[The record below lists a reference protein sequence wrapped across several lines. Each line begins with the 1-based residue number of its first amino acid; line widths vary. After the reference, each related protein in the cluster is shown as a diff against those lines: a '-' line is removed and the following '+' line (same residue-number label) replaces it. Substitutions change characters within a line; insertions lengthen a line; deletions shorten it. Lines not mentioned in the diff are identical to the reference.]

1 MINPAKGKE
10 DLDLSYLREMSGDSA
25 EFMIE
30 MLDTLVEQIPVYIED
45 LQKAVDAQDWKAV
58 SEFAHKVKPTF
69 YYVGRED
76 VRDFVQVIERNA
88 KEGVNVDA
96 IPSALAEIKAELNV
110 ILTQVAKSKAA
121 LETQI

>member
-1 MINPAKGKE
+1 MINPAKSKE

-30 MLDTLVEQIPVYIED
+30 MLDTLVEQIPVYLDD
-45 LQKAVDAQDWKAV
+45 LQKAVDAKEWKAA

-76 VRDFVQVIERNA
+76 IRDYVQVIERNA
-88 KEGVNVDA
+88 KEEVNVDV
-96 IPSALAEIKAELNV
+96 IPSALAEIKEELKV
-110 ILTQVAKSKAA
+110 ILTQVAKSKTE
-121 LETQI
+121 LEAQL

>member
-1 MINPAKGKE
+1 MINPAKSKE

-30 MLDTLVEQIPVYIED
+30 MLDTLVEQIPVYLDD
-45 LQKAVDAQDWKAV
+45 LQRAVDAKEWKAA

-76 VRDFVQVIERNA
+76 IRDYMQVIERNA
-88 KEGVNVDA
+88 KEEVNVDG
-96 IPSALAEIKAELNV
+96 IPAALAEIKQELNV
-110 ILTQVAKSKAA
+110 ILTQVAKSKAE
-121 LETQI
+121 LEAQL

>member
-1 MINPAKGKE
+1 MINPAKSKE

-30 MLDTLVEQIPVYIED
+30 MLDTLVEQIPVYLED
-45 LQKAVDAQDWKAV
+45 LQRAVDAKEWKAA

-76 VRDFVQVIERNA
+76 IRDYMQVIERNA
-88 KEGVNVDA
+88 KEEVNVDG
-96 IPSALAEIKAELNV
+96 IPSALAEVKAELNV
-110 ILTQVAKSKAA
+110 ILQQVAKSKAA
-121 LETQI
+121 LEAQL

>member
-30 MLDTLVEQIPVYIED
+30 MLDTLVEQIPLYIED
-45 LQKAVDAQDWKAV
+45 LQKAVDAQDWKAA

-76 VRDFVQVIERNA
+76 VRDYVQVIERNA
-88 KEGVNVDA
+88 KEGINVDA
-96 IPSALAEIKAELNV
+96 IPSALAKIKEELNV
-110 ILTQVAKSKAA
+110 ILTQVAKSKAE
-121 LETQI
+121 LESQN

>member
-1 MINPAKGKE
+1 MIIPAKGKE

-45 LQKAVDAQDWKAV
+45 LQRAVDAKDWKAA

-88 KEGVNVDA
+88 KEVVNVDA

>member
-1 MINPAKGKE
+1 MINPAKSKE

-30 MLDTLVEQIPVYIED
+30 MLDTLVEQIPVYLED
-45 LQKAVDAQDWKAV
+45 LQRAVDAKEWKAA

-76 VRDFVQVIERNA
+76 IRDYMQVIERNA
-88 KEGVNVDA
+88 KEEVNVDG
-96 IPSALAEIKAELNV
+96 IPSALAEIKTELNV
-110 ILTQVAKSKAA
+110 IFQQVAKSKAE
-121 LETQI
+121 LEAQL

>member
-88 KEGVNVDA
+88 KEGVNVEA
-96 IPSALAEIKAELNV
+96 IPSALTEIKAELDV

>member
-1 MINPAKGKE
+1 MINPAKSKE

-30 MLDTLVEQIPVYIED
+30 MLDTLVEQIPMYLDD
-45 LQKAVDAQDWKAV
+45 LQKAVDAQDWKAA

-76 VRDFVQVIERNA
+76 VRDYVQMIERNA
-88 KEGVNVDA
+88 KEGVDVGN
-96 IPSALAEIKAELNV
+96 IPAALAEIRQELNV
-110 ILTQVAKSKAA
+110 ILGQVAKSKAG
-121 LETQI
+121 LTP